1 MIEDS
6 ADFLRKVTHDPHG
19 MVFVVAP
26 WNYPYMT
33 ANTTIAPALIAGNVV
48 IHKGAAQTILV
59 GEHLNPLLPRP
70 KGKNS
75 RTGGVDSPPRPRARL
90 RRRGQ

>member
-90 RRRGQ
+90 